1 MNPHRLESKS
11 KANCATYACGNFF
24 KNLLMSINPIFVV
37 LCGAFIISFS
47 AVWVKLAGV
56 PPTTSAFY
64 RVFFGFLFLLPITLY
79 SGELKRFKSSQILPI
94 LLCGTAFALDL
105 FFWHASILYIG
116 PGLATIIGN
125 FQVFLMAAC
134 GYFFFKEKLKVRYIF
149 SLPLA
154 FTGLFLV
161 IGNSWQTLSAN
172 YRLGIFLGIMTAVC
186 YTFYLLLLR
195 RIQSE
200 KNEPTRFTPLML
212 ISLSSA
218 ACLAVMITISGGSFA
233 IPTISAAAF
242 LLCLGLLSQAV
253 GWLLI
258 ANALPKIH
266 ASFAGLILLLQ
277 PSLSFVWDVL
287 LFSRPT
293 SALNWFGAAITL
305 LAIYMGLTGRARR

>member
-1 MNPHRLESKS
+1 LE
-11 KANCATYACGNFF
+11 
-24 KNLLMSINPIFVV
+24 SINPIVVV
-37 LCGAFIISFS
+37 LFGACIISFS
-47 AVWVKLAGV
+47 AVWVNLAGV

-79 SGELKRFKSSQILPI
+79 SGELKRYNPARTLPI
-94 LLCGTAFALDL
+94 LMCGIAFAFDL
-105 FFWHASILYIG
+105 LFWHTSILYIG
-116 PGLATIIGN
+116 PGLATIMGN

-134 GYFFFKEKLKVRYIF
+134 GYFFFKEKLKLRYLIA
-149 SLPLA
+149 LPLA

-161 IGNSWQTLSAN
+161 VGNRWDSLPAS
-172 YRLGIFLGIMTAVC
+172 YKLGLFLGIMTAVC
-186 YTFYLLLLR
+186 YTAYLLLLR

-200 KNEPTRFTPLML
+200 KNEPTCFTPLML

-218 ACLAVMITISGGSFA
+218 ACLAIMILLSGGSFA
-233 IPTISAAAF
+233 IPTISAAAY

-266 ASFAGLILLLQ
+266 ASLAGLILLLQ

-287 LFSRPT
+287 FFSRPT
-293 SALNWFGAAITL
+293 SALSWLGAAITL
-305 LAIYMGLTGRARR
+305 AAIYMGLTGRTRK